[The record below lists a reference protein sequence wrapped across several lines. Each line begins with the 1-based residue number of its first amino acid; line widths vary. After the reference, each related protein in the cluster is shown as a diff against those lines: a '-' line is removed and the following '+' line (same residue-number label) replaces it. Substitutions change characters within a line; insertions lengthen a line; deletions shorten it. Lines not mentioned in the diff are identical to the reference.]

1 MTHVTVTTAAKRPS
15 VGVLLR
21 RAVALRCAWC
31 GDRPGFRRGWFKRA
45 DSCRH
50 CGMSVQRGLDGF
62 ELGAATVNAM
72 LTFGMLV
79 VLGAISVIATSPDVA
94 VVPLILSLGAAA
106 IVMPIVFY
114 PFTYTIWFA
123 VELMMEPPS
132 PADIAAAAERVRV
145 PVT

>member
-1 MTHVTVTTAAKRPS
+1 MTDVSATATTKRPPF
-15 VGVLLR
+15 GVLFR
-21 RAVALRCAWC
+21 RAVTLRCAWC

-50 CGMSVQRGLDGF
+50 CGMSVQRGLEGF
-62 ELGAATVNAM
+62 ELGAATVNAI

-79 VLGAISVIATSPDVA
+79 LLSALSVISTYPDVA
-94 VVPLILSLGAAA
+94 VAPLIVSLGAAA
-106 IVMPIVFY
+106 VIMPIVFY

-132 PADIAAAAERVRV
+132 PADIAAAAERVRL
-145 PVT
+145 TSA